1 MARVIATFIRSLMK
15 NKVLDISKY
24 EDELTDFMN
33 AFVEI
38 EEIQALRKLLVLKN
52 EWSSPDLSHLK
63 IKNIIENCMCIHFSE
78 LTGKNYIDSLILID
92 DLSKVGKSLLEAYRI
107 VLVFM
112 SVLIFIW
119 FTFWMSN
126 R

>member
-52 EWSSPDLSHLK
+52 EWSLPDLSHLK
-63 IKNIIENCMCIHFSE
+63 IKNIIENCMHIHFSE
-78 LTGKNYIDSLILID
+78 ITGKNYIDSLILID

>member
-52 EWSSPDLSHLK
+52 EWVYQ
-63 IKNIIENCMCIHFSE
+63 IWV
-78 LTGKNYIDSLILID
+78 T
-92 DLSKVGKSLLEAYRI
+92 SK
-107 VLVFM
+107 
-112 SVLIFIW
+112 
-119 FTFWMSN
+119 
-126 R
+126 

>member
-1 MARVIATFIRSLMK
+1 MK

-52 EWSSPDLSHLK
+52 E
-63 IKNIIENCMCIHFSE
+63 
-78 LTGKNYIDSLILID
+78 
-92 DLSKVGKSLLEAYRI
+92 
-107 VLVFM
+107 
-112 SVLIFIW
+112 
-119 FTFWMSN
+119 
-126 R
+126 

>member
-52 EWSSPDLSHLK
+52 EWSLPDLSHLK
-63 IKNIIENCMCIHFSE
+63 IK
-78 LTGKNYIDSLILID
+78 KNH
-92 DLSKVGKSLLEAYRI
+92 
-107 VLVFM
+107 
-112 SVLIFIW
+112 
-119 FTFWMSN
+119 
-126 R
+126 

>member
-38 EEIQALRKLLVLKN
+38 EEIQALRKLLVSKN
-52 EWSSPDLSHLK
+52 E
-63 IKNIIENCMCIHFSE
+63 
-78 LTGKNYIDSLILID
+78 
-92 DLSKVGKSLLEAYRI
+92 
-107 VLVFM
+107 
-112 SVLIFIW
+112 
-119 FTFWMSN
+119 
-126 R
+126 